1 MKKPEPNKLENGSW
15 AEWRRLVLSELNRL
29 DSDISR
35 LQDNQKKIELQVAT
49 QTSKLAMIGTIG
61 GALIGFICSIVAT
74 YLSQ

>member
-1 MKKPEPNKLENGSW
+1 MNDQNKLENGSW

-29 DSDISR
+29 DGDIDK
-35 LQDNQKKIELQVAT
+35 LQSNQKKIELQVAT

-61 GALIGFICSIVAT
+61 SALIGFICSIVAT

>member
-1 MKKPEPNKLENGSW
+1 MNDPNKLENGSW

-29 DSDISR
+29 DSDIDK
-35 LQDNQKKIELQVAT
+35 LQSNQKKIELQVAT